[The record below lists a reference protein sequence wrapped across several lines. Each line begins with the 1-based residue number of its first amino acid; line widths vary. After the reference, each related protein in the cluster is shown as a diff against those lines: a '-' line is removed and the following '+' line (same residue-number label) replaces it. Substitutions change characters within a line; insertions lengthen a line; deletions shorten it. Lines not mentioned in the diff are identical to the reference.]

1 MTPPS
6 VRVIVHIVNN
16 KDENLDG
23 YRSFLVLD
31 EISRNND
38 LTQRDMSK
46 KLGFALGLINSYI
59 KNLASKG
66 YITISTIPRK
76 RYKYYLTP
84 RGFMEKTRL
93 TYQHLQNFTNLYRV
107 ARRDFHSL
115 FNALKAAGITSV
127 VFCGVDEVTEIAYLS
142 LSETTLLLAGV
153 VDDVDKMG
161 GRGGEPGEFFGLKVR
176 PIREVGS
183 MDAHTVVITSFKG
196 GEELKRLLMSAG
208 VDEDSIQDISIG
220 GWLKRIES

>member
-1 MTPPS
+1 LTDS
-6 VRVIVHIVNN
+6 LIHGIVHIVNN

-31 EISRNND
+31 EISKHND
-38 LTQRDMSK
+38 LTQRALSK

-59 KNLASKG
+59 KNLTSKG

-84 RGFMEKTRL
+84 RGFREKTRL

-115 FNALKAAGITSV
+115 FNALRAAGTTSV

-142 LSETTLLLAGV
+142 LSETDLLLAGV
-153 VDDVDKMG
+153 VDDVET
-161 GRGGEPGEFFGLKVR
+161 RGGKLSGFFGLEVR
-176 PIREVGS
+176 PIEEVDS
-183 MDAHTVVITSFKG
+183 MDADVVVITSFKG
-196 GEELKRLLMSAG
+196 GDELKRLLMSAG
-208 VDEDSIQDISIG
+208 VDEERIQDISIG